1 MYCIGVTETR
11 CFEVAQVQ
19 YQHCCSFANVLVIM
33 PTHVMITAATYDD
46 GGGGDD
52 DDWDD
57 LSSGLGVQN

>member
-1 MYCIGVTETR
+1 MR
-11 CFEVAQVQ
+11 K
-19 YQHCCSFANVLVIM
+19 CSTSIAAGFANVLVII

>member
-1 MYCIGVTETR
+1 M
-11 CFEVAQVQ
+11 Q